1 MVLTETINYH
11 ANHIGA
17 IRTNK
22 DRLKDEF
29 NVGIVITRIRF
40 GEYQAVDITGYTKDI
55 KIVKQK
61 LQEIVDIAE
70 YEYKQ
75 YRLREKARR
84 WEERNIEMLVNSSSP
99 QIPLPKKKS
108 NNPFE
113 ALNGLDDNNEY
124 PELPELPEVISSSNA
139 STCWAD
145 MID

>member
-1 MVLTETINYH
+1 MVLTETVNYH
-11 ANHIGA
+11 ANHMGA

-22 DRLKDEF
+22 DRLKYEF
-29 NVGIVITRIRF
+29 NVDIKITRTRF
-40 GEYQAVDITGYTKDI
+40 GEYQSVDITGYTKDI

-61 LQEIVDIAE
+61 LQEIINIAE
-70 YEYKQ
+70 YEYQQ

-84 WEERNIEMLVNSSSP
+84 WEGRKFEMLVNSSSS

-113 ALNGLDDNNEY
+113 VLNGLDDKEY
-124 PELPELPEVISSSNA
+124 AELPEVISSSSSNT
-139 STCWAD
+139 SMCWAD

>member
-1 MVLTETINYH
+1 MVLTETVNYH
-11 ANHIGA
+11 ANHMGA

-22 DRLKDEF
+22 DRLKYEF
-29 NVGIVITRIRF
+29 NVDIKITRTRF
-40 GEYQAVDITGYTKDI
+40 GEYQEVEIIGYTKDI

-61 LQEIVDIAE
+61 LQAIVDISE

-84 WEERNIEMLVNSSSP
+84 REERHIEIPVISCSP
-99 QIPLPKKKS
+99 QIPLYKKKS

-113 ALNGLDDNNEY
+113 ALNGLDENNEY
-124 PELPELPEVISSSNA
+124 PELTEVISSSNE
-139 STCWAD
+139 SMCWGD